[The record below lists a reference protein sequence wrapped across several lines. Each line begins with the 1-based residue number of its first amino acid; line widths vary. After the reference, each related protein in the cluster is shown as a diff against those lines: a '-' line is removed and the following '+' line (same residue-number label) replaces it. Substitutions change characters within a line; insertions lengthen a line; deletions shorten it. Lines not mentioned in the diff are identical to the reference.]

1 MWMGPGPVWATGG
14 AMVTV
19 TEGSAASGSS
29 RGSGGT
35 VSARHTP
42 TWVAVMLATDCG
54 EGGGTSGGSGPLAG
68 SPRSRDPH
76 RRWPFPSA
84 PIAGP
89 PCPPAD

>member
-54 EGGGTSGGSGPLAG
+54 EGGGRQGAQAPWQAAPGAETPIGDG
-68 SPRSRDPH
+68 
-76 RRWPFPSA
+76 PFPL
-84 PIAGP
+84 P
-89 PCPPAD
+89 P